1 MGGKINEPTETNM
14 VWLDLKAAGCS
25 AKRFIELG
33 AEVGLKF
40 MGGRLVTHYQVAQ
53 NGDEVLKR
61 LKVVFEKVLKESQGS
76 SEGQN
81 IGKGS
86 IYVPQ

>member
-1 MGGKINEPTETNM
+1 M
-14 VWLDLKAAGCS
+14 VWLDLEATGCS
-25 AKRFIELG
+25 EKRFIELG

-61 LKVVFEKVLKESQGS
+61 LKVVFEKVLGESQDS
-76 SEGQN
+76 SEGQKV
-81 IGKGS
+81 GKGS
-86 IYVPQ
+86 VYVPQ